1 MSANINHNKKV
12 KINNLKS
19 WIRYTSKEQYDK
31 VSRKIQSNANLLENI
46 EVGRKVLG
54 RYLLEWKHEGN
65 KRKLLDFIADI
76 NR

>member
-46 EVGRKVLG
+46 SRKKG
-54 RYLLEWKHEGN
+54 
-65 KRKLLDFIADI
+65 
-76 NR
+76 